1 MIAILFWFHLIGI
14 AICVGASLLMPLA
27 ILPSVQALEP
37 PARMKFMGALSGRLL
52 QLVVVSIL
60 VVVITGALQA
70 YGLKYVLGVNVLT
83 IKIVV
88 AVLMIANGLYLGYVL
103 PRRAA
108 ALAPAPGTPPSPE
121 LLRVVRLQVM
131 HAWIQAGLSVIVLLL
146 VGILTAPAV

>member
-14 AICVGASLLMPLA
+14 AIWVGASLLMPLA

>member
-1 MIAILFWFHLIGI
+1 MIAILFWFHLMGI
-14 AICVGASLLMPLA
+14 AIWVGASLLLPLA
-27 ILPSVQALEP
+27 ILPSAQALEP

-52 QLVVVSIL
+52 RLVVLSIL

-70 YGLKYVLGVNVLT
+70 YGLKYVLGVNVIT

-88 AVLMIANGLYLGYVL
+88 AVLMIANGLYLGYAL

-121 LLRVVRLQVM
+121 LQRVVRLQVM
-131 HAWIQAGLSVIVLLL
+131 HAWIQAGLSVIILLL